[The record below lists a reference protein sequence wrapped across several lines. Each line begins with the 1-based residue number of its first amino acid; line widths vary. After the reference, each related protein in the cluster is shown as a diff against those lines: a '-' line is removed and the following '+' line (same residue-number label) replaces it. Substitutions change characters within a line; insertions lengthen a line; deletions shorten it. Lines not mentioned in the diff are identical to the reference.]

1 MWDERFE
8 IIIRER
14 LPHLRPDSPL
24 EPGLALSAH
33 GLDSMGMIGLITSLE
48 DEYALTL
55 PDEAIVP
62 ANFVTPRTV
71 WEMVRTFAP
80 AVSGEPAGRETP

>member
-8 IIIRER
+8 SIIRDR
-14 LPHLRPDSPL
+14 LPHLRPDLAL
-24 EPGLALSAH
+24 EPDLVLAAH
-33 GLDSMGMIGLITSLE
+33 GLDSMGTLGLIAALE

-55 PDEAIVP
+55 PDEAVTP

-71 WEMVRTFAP
+71 FEMLRALVP
-80 AVSGEPAGRETP
+80 AAGGEPAGGETP